1 MSSGFKTSPTLTM
14 ELTATLPSFT
24 LPSTAMCEWQSMIPG
39 VTNIPEAS
47 ITVAPAASFTFF
59 PTSAILPSRIRIDP
73 CSMVPFVT
81 VRMVA
86 FLITVTPDSC
96 AAARD
101 APKVTARHDVRPKK
115 RTVPS
120 GFCLFMVVLLEPCG
134 PAQARSRSR
143 AGEIRGKIGTTDR
156 PFQIA
161 AFQRAGKR
169 EVLRAGSPV
178 RGNGDG
184 ECVGAEVAGGDRG
197 SAKGMGDR
205 SGNFSAGRHDQFS
218 GSLLRALLR
227 GKRDGPLPAE
237 VALGRLLGFLGLLD
251 FKPPPIHE

>member
-47 ITVAPAASFTFF
+47 ITVAPAGSFTFF

-178 RGNGDG
+178 RGS
-184 ECVGAEVAGGDRG
+184 AE
-197 SAKGMGDR
+197 GMGDP
-205 SGNFSAGRHDQFS
+205 SGNISAGRHGQI
-218 GSLLRALLR
+218 GGGLLRALLR

-237 VALGRLLGFLGLLD
+237 VALGRLLGFLGLFD
-251 FKPPPIHE
+251 FKPP